1 MSKLCAMRRESVKQG
16 GAPNR
21 KLKKESI
28 DLCERNGYTSEY
40 KNNNVHGGKRKV

>member
-1 MSKLCAMRRESVKQG
+1 MRREAVKQG

-28 DLCERNGYTSEY
+28 DLCEENGYTSEY
-40 KNNNVHGGKRKV
+40 KNIHGGKRKV